1 MSRTALTVRLVSLLV
16 LLTIVASLLG
26 NEPWGPK

>member
-26 NEPWGPK
+26 NEPWGPY